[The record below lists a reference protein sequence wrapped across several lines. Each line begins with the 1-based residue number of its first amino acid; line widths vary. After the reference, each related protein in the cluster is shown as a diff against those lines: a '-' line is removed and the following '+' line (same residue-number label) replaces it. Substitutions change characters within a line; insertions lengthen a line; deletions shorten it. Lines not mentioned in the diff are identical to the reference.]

1 MTNATNNAT
10 NAFSL
15 TLESQTERY
24 LMNPATGSV
33 DTESQWLSD
42 MTTWEGGDA
51 QEQFD
56 SLIEVVK
63 NSDGDWVEI

>member
-1 MTNATNNAT
+1 
-10 NAFSL
+10 
-15 TLESQTERY
+15 
-24 LMNPATGSV
+24 MNPATGSV

>member
-1 MTNATNNAT
+1 MTNATNN
-10 NAFSL
+10 
-15 TLESQTERY
+15 TELRDTKRY
-24 LMNPATGSV
+24 LMNLVTGSI

-42 MTTWEGGDA
+42 MTTWEGDA

-63 NSDGDWVEI
+63 NSDGDWVEA

>member
-1 MTNATNNAT
+1 MTNATNNT
-10 NAFSL
+10 EL
-15 TLESQTERY
+15 RDTERY
-24 LMNPATGSV
+24 LMNLVTGSV

-42 MTTWEGGDA
+42 MTTWEGDA

-63 NSDGDWVEI
+63 NSDGDWVEA

>member
-1 MTNATNNAT
+1 MTNATNNT
-10 NAFSL
+10 EL
-15 TLESQTERY
+15 RDTERY
-24 LMNPATGSV
+24 LMNLVTGSI

-42 MTTWEGGDA
+42 MTTWEGDDA

-63 NSDGDWVEI
+63 NSDGDWVEA

>member
-1 MTNATNNAT
+1 MTNATNNT
-10 NAFSL
+10 EL
-15 TLESQTERY
+15 RDTERY
-24 LMNPATGSV
+24 LMNSVTGSI

-42 MTTWEGGDA
+42 MTTWEGDDA

-63 NSDGDWVEI
+63 NSDGDWVEA

>member
-1 MTNATNNAT
+1 MTNATNNT
-10 NAFSL
+10 ESNAL
-15 TLESQTERY
+15 TERC

-42 MTTWEGGDA
+42 MTTWEGDA

-56 SLIEVVK
+56 SLVEVVK
-63 NSDGDWVEI
+63 NTYGDWVEI